1 MQRQEVSDICRGMLL
16 DLVQGK
22 EAELVNHPD
31 YHLAVLSIK
40 AQHIFQSDQVLPLL
54 ALWQV
59 SSAQTAVARKH
70 SRHFYATVISQPSN
84 GKQFKVEDDFH
95 SLSQSH
101 RCKRSAFG

>member
-54 ALWQV
+54 ASV
-59 SSAQTAVARKH
+59 AGIIGTTAVARKH
-70 SRHFYATVISQPSN
+70 SSPLYAT
-84 GKQFKVEDDFH
+84 GD
-95 SLSQSH
+95 
-101 RCKRSAFG
+101 